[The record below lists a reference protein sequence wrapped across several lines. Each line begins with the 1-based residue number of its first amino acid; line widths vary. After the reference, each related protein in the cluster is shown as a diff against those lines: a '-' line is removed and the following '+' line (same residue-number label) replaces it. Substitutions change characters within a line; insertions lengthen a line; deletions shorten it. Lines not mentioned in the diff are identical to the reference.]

1 LRRWRNTRAGTGG
14 LAGFEIIGQTKAG
27 HRLSNKYE
35 FMRHAKINLQ
45 KASLGALLCAMS
57 LPVLADSA
65 ANQARLAAANTSFAF
80 DLFQQIAREQPDANI
95 FVSPFSVSTVLQ
107 MIDNGAAGATKE
119 EMDHVLHTDGL
130 SANALNDACESLN
143 QSLNSQTDVILE
155 LANAIWYKQ
164 GIPLK
169 PAFVAANKEFF
180 QAELGAID
188 FSSPQSAQIIND
200 WADKRTH
207 GKIRQVVQ
215 WPFDPATRV
224 VLANAIYFKGKWER
238 PFDKKDT
245 KPHTFHLADGGEK
258 QTPTMWQHG
267 HFDYQQGDSY
277 QAVRLPYAGR
287 RLWMEIFLPDAN
299 SSPAKLMAD
308 FNTVEERN
316 RMLHGFFERGGTLA
330 LPRFKLEYDVGL
342 NDSLQALGMKRAF
355 HDADFSAMSDEPL
368 ELSEVKQKSY
378 IEVNEE
384 GTEAAAVTIAVM
396 NALAVERPVK
406 SFEMIV
412 DRPFLFVIQD
422 SQTQSVLFMGLV
434 YDPAK

>member
-1 LRRWRNTRAGTGG
+1 MMRR
-14 LAGFEIIGQTKAG
+14 
-27 HRLSNKYE
+27 S
-35 FMRHAKINLQ
+35 KISSRKTL
-45 KASLGALLCAMS
+45 LCALLCTMS

-80 DLFQQIAREQPDANI
+80 DLFRQIAREQPDANI

-107 MIDNGAAGATKE
+107 MIDSGAAGATKE
-119 EMDHVLHTDGL
+119 EMEHVLHTDGL
-130 SANALNDACESLN
+130 SANALNDACQTLN
-143 QSLNSQTDVILE
+143 QSLNSQSDVTLE

-169 PAFVAANKEFF
+169 PAFVAANKAFF
-180 QAELGAID
+180 QAELGAVD

-200 WADKRTH
+200 WADKCTH

-245 KPHTFHLADGGEK
+245 KPHAFHLADGGEK
-258 QTPTMWQHG
+258 ETPIMWQHG
-267 HFDYQQGDSY
+267 HFDYQQGNGY

-287 RLWMEIFLPDAN
+287 NLWMEVFLPDAN

-316 RMLHGFFERGGTLA
+316 RMLHGFFEREGTLA
-330 LPRFKLEYDVGL
+330 LPRFRLEYNVKL
-342 NDSLQALGMKRAF
+342 NDPLQALGMKRAF

-368 ELSEVKQKSY
+368 ALSEVKQKSY

-384 GTEAAAVTIAVM
+384 GTEAAAVTTGMM
-396 NALAVERPVK
+396 NALAIERPVEP
-406 SFEMIV
+406 FEMIV
-412 DRPFLFVIQD
+412 DRPFFFVIQD
-422 SQTQSVLFMGLV
+422 SRTQSILFMGV
-434 YDPAK
+434 VCDPSK